1 MRDLKSGRLLAP
13 VRREADALAF
23 RVLPER
29 RENFRGLDRSACPS
43 PILYRL
49 LAPSMKNGESPAAL
63 PLDGGQAP
71 RFSLVC
77 RRGGHTDVIK
87 VIHRILRA
95 NKSQPRH
102 TLESLVVCVV
112 EGSLQSSLRPVGTT
126 RVCLRGSEW
135 VKRQSPY
142 FSHSPPDV
150 LRAGESNI
158 SNASSPPS
166 RSESRL
172 RKFPTCS
179 MPL

>member
-1 MRDLKSGRLLAP
+1 MQGGYPLSDKRDIPLSSPERGTRAP
-13 VRREADALAF
+13 QGWTPSAESRRTVRRPGQIPSWRRPMQISRISAESGKALEIRQVDTTAHNSQQSHF
-23 RVLPER
+23 
-29 RENFRGLDRSACPS
+29 SM
-43 PILYRL
+43 IIYRL

-63 PLDGGQAP
+63 PLYGGQSP

-126 RVCLRGSEW
+126 RVRVDPNG
-135 VKRQSPY
+135 
-142 FSHSPPDV
+142 
-150 LRAGESNI
+150 
-158 SNASSPPS
+158 
-166 RSESRL
+166 
-172 RKFPTCS
+172 
-179 MPL
+179 